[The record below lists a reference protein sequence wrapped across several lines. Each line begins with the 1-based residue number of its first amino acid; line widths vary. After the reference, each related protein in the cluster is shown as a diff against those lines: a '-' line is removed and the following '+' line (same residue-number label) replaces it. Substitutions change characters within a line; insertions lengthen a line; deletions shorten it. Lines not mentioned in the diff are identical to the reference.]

1 MLIKHIRIIDPASS
15 IDEVGSIVI
24 KDDKIEKIV
33 NGLLE
38 EKDNLNLIEN
48 EKEIID
54 GTGLVACPGLV
65 DVHVHFRDPGLT
77 YKEDIYTGAEAAKAG
92 GFTSVV
98 CMGNTKPVVDSV
110 ETLKYVLDKG
120 KETGINVY
128 SVATVT
134 KGLKGEELT
143 DIEGLAAAG
152 AIGFSDD
159 GIPIMNAKLLKEA
172 MERIKKLDLPISLH
186 EEDPAFIKQM
196 GINEGKVSKE
206 INYGGASSLAEDSM
220 AARDSMIALATGV
233 KCDIQHITSKNTIEV
248 VRLAKK
254 LGGKV
259 YGEATPQHFSVTEDI
274 VLKKGTLARVNP
286 PIRTEEDRRAII
298 EGLKDGTID
307 MIVTD
312 HAPHSS
318 EEKSKD
324 MASAPS
330 GMIGLETS
338 LALGITNLVKKN
350 ELTLSELIEKMSTN
364 PAKIYNINGGTLSE
378 GAYADITIFDENKE
392 WIVTDNFKSK
402 AKNSPF
408 IGEKLTGKVIYTI
421 CKGKVVYNDLTREE
435 KS

>member
-1 MLIKHIRIIDPASS
+1 MLIKNIRIVDPASS
-15 IDEVGSIVI
+15 FDEVGSIII

-33 NGLLE
+33 KGNLE
-38 EKDNLNLIEN
+38 ESELNSDEV
-48 EKEIID
+48 ID
-54 GTGLVACPGLV
+54 GTGLVACPGLI

-172 MERIKKLDLPISLH
+172 MERIAKLDMPISLH

-196 GINEGKVSKE
+196 GINEGEVSKQ

-254 LGGKV
+254 LGGKI

-350 ELTLSELIEKMSTN
+350 ELTLSELIEKMSIN

-421 CKGKVVYNDLTREE
+421 CKGKVVFSEE

>member
-1 MLIKHIRIIDPASS
+1 MLIKNIRIIDPASS
-15 IDEVGSIVI
+15 IDEVGSILI

-33 NGLLE
+33 KGSLE

-77 YKEDIYTGAEAAKAG
+77 YKEDIYTGAEAAAAG

-120 KETGINVY
+120 KKTGINVY

-159 GIPIMNAKLLKEA
+159 GIPIMNAKILKEA
-172 MERIKKLDLPISLH
+172 MERIAKLDMPISLH

-196 GINEGKVSKE
+196 GINEGEVSKQ

-312 HAPHSS
+312 HAPHST

-350 ELTLSELIEKMSTN
+350 ELTLSQLIEKMSTN

-421 CKGKVVYNDLTREE
+421 CKGKVVFSEE

>member
-1 MLIKHIRIIDPASS
+1 MLIKNIRIIDPASS

-33 NGLLE
+33 KGSLE
-38 EKDNLNLIEN
+38 EKGDLNLIEN

-77 YKEDIYTGAEAAKAG
+77 YKEDIYTGTEAAAAG

-172 MERIKKLDLPISLH
+172 MERIAALDMPISLH

-364 PAKIYNINGGTLSE
+364 PAKIYNINGGSLSE
-378 GAYADITIFDENKE
+378 GAFADITIFDENKE

-421 CKGKVVYNDLTREE
+421 CKGKIVFSEE
-435 KS
+435 K

>member
-1 MLIKHIRIIDPASS
+1 MLIKNIRIIDPASS
-15 IDEVGSIVI
+15 IDEVGSIII

-33 NGLLE
+33 KGSLE
-38 EKDNLNLIEN
+38 EKGDLNLIEN
-48 EKEIID
+48 DKEIID

-172 MERIKKLDLPISLH
+172 MERIAKLDMPISLH

-196 GINEGKVSKE
+196 GINEGEVSKQ

-220 AARDSMIALATGV
+220 SARDSMIALATGV

-421 CKGKVVYNDLTREE
+421 CKGKVVFSEE
-435 KS
+435 NS

>member
-1 MLIKHIRIIDPASS
+1 MLIKNIRIVDPKTSMDD
-15 IDEVGSIVI
+15 IGCIVI

-33 NGLLE
+33 KGNLE
-38 EKDNLNLIEN
+38 ESELISDEV
-48 EKEIID
+48 ID
-54 GTGLVACPGLV
+54 GTGLVACPGLI

-143 DIEGLAAAG
+143 DIEELARAG

-233 KCDIQHITSKNTIEV
+233 KCDIQHITSKNTIEI

-274 VLKKGTLARVNP
+274 VLEKGTLARINP
-286 PIRTEEDRRAII
+286 PIRTEEDRRAVI

-312 HAPHSS
+312 HAPHST
-318 EEKSKD
+318 EEKDKD

-338 LALGITNLVKKN
+338 LALGITNLVKKG
-350 ELTLSELIEKMSTN
+350 ELSISELIEKMSTN
-364 PAKIYNINGGTLSE
+364 PAEIYNINGGCLKE
-378 GAYADITIFDENKE
+378 GGIADITIFDMDKK
-392 WIVTDNFKSK
+392 WTVTDNFKSK

-408 IGEKLTGKVIYTI
+408 IGCELIGKVIYTI
-421 CKGKVVYNDLTREE
+421 CKGKVVYSEGN
-435 KS
+435 

>member
-1 MLIKHIRIIDPASS
+1 MLIKNIRIIDPASS
-15 IDEVGSIVI
+15 IDEVGSIII

-33 NGLLE
+33 KGSLE
-38 EKDNLNLIEN
+38 EKGDLNLIEN

-172 MERIKKLDLPISLH
+172 MERIAALDMPISLH

-196 GINEGKVSKE
+196 GINEGEVSKQ

-421 CKGKVVYNDLTREE
+421 CKGKVVYSEE
-435 KS
+435 NS

>member
-1 MLIKHIRIIDPASS
+1 MLIKNIRIIDPASS
-15 IDEVGSIVI
+15 IDEVGSIII

-33 NGLLE
+33 KGSLE
-38 EKDNLNLIEN
+38 EKGDLNLIEN

-172 MERIKKLDLPISLH
+172 MERIAKLDMPISLH

-196 GINEGKVSKE
+196 GINEGEVSKQ

-220 AARDSMIALATGV
+220 SARDSMIALATGV

-421 CKGKVVYNDLTREE
+421 CKGKVVFSEE
-435 KS
+435 NS

>member
-1 MLIKHIRIIDPASS
+1 MLIKNIRIVDPASS
-15 IDEVGSIVI
+15 FDEVGSIII

-33 NGLLE
+33 KGNLE
-38 EKDNLNLIEN
+38 ESELNSYEV
-48 EKEIID
+48 ID
-54 GTGLVACPGLV
+54 GTGLVACPGLI

-134 KGLKGEELT
+134 KGLKGEELS

-172 MERIKKLDLPISLH
+172 MERIAKLDMPISLH

-196 GINEGKVSKE
+196 GINEGEVSKQ

-421 CKGKVVYNDLTREE
+421 CKGKVVYSEE
-435 KS
+435 NS

>member
-1 MLIKHIRIIDPASS
+1 MLIKNIRIIDPASS
-15 IDEVGSIVI
+15 IDEVGSILI

-33 NGLLE
+33 KGSLE
-38 EKDNLNLIEN
+38 EKGDLNLIEN

-77 YKEDIYTGAEAAKAG
+77 YKEDIYTGAEAAAAG

-172 MERIKKLDLPISLH
+172 MERIAKLDMPISLH

-196 GINEGKVSKE
+196 GINEGEVSKQ

-220 AARDSMIALATGV
+220 AARDSMIALAMGV

-421 CKGKVVYNDLTREE
+421 CKGKVVYSEE
-435 KS
+435 NS

>member
-1 MLIKHIRIIDPASS
+1 MLIKNIRIVDPASS
-15 IDEVGSIVI
+15 FDEVGSIII

-33 NGLLE
+33 KGNLE
-38 EKDNLNLIEN
+38 ESELNSDEV
-48 EKEIID
+48 ID
-54 GTGLVACPGLV
+54 GTGLVACPGLI

-98 CMGNTKPVVDSV
+98 CMGNTKPVVDNV

-143 DIEGLAAAG
+143 DIEELANAG

-172 MERIKKLDLPISLH
+172 MERIAKLDMPISLH

-286 PIRTEEDRRAII
+286 PIRTEEDRRAVI

-421 CKGKVVYNDLTREE
+421 CKGKVVYNDLTSKENL
-435 KS
+435 

>member
-1 MLIKHIRIIDPASS
+1 MIIRNIRIIDPSS
-15 IDEVGSIVI
+15 SVDEVGNIVI

-33 NGLLE
+33 FGKFEDISKSNNIKE
-38 EKDNLNLIEN
+38 EKDV
-48 EKEIID
+48 ID

-77 YKEDIYTGAEAAKAG
+77 YKEDIYTGAEAAAAG

-206 INYGGASSLAEDSM
+206 INYGGASSLAEDTM
-220 AARDSMIALATGV
+220 AARDSMIALYTGV

-350 ELTLSELIEKMSTN
+350 ELTLSRLIEKMSTN
-364 PAKIYNINGGTLSE
+364 PAKIYNINGGSLSE
-378 GAYADITIFDENKE
+378 GSYADITIFDENKE

-421 CKGKVVYNDLTREE
+421 CKGKVVYSEE

>member
-1 MLIKHIRIIDPASS
+1 MLIKNIRIIDPASS
-15 IDEVGSIVI
+15 IDEVGSIII

-33 NGLLE
+33 KGNLE
-38 EKDNLNLIEN
+38 ESELNSYEV
-48 EKEIID
+48 ID
-54 GTGLVACPGLV
+54 GTGLVACPGLI

-172 MERIKKLDLPISLH
+172 MERIAKLDMPISLH

-196 GINEGKVSKE
+196 GINEGEVSKQ